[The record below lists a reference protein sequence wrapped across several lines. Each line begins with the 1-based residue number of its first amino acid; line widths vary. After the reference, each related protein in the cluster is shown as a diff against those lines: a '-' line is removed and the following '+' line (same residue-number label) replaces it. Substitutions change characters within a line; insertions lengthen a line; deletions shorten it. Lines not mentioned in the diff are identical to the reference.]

1 MAAYRVRG
9 DLYPLHP
16 PGVAD
21 GGVKLPVTTLRTD
34 SFTVGDV
41 TEAMLEVLLGDD
53 ARSSGAY
60 LAEFVYGANDGIVT
74 TFAVVAGVA
83 GASLSPSIVLVLG
96 AANLFADG
104 FSMGMSNYL
113 SRQSELAYRES
124 QGDDADPDGKSP
136 ASTALATFVAFVL
149 AGVMPLVPYAFGI
162 RPLFP
167 AAVAVTGVTFF
178 AVGASRSLVTARGWV
193 RSGAEMFAIGML
205 AAVVAFVVGDLLA
218 GAA

>member
-1 MAAYRVRG
+1 
-9 DLYPLHP
+9 
-16 PGVAD
+16 
-21 GGVKLPVTTLRTD
+21 
-34 SFTVGDV
+34 
-41 TEAMLEVLLGDD
+41 MLEVLLGDD
-53 ARSSGAY
+53 AERSGAY
-60 LAEFVYGANDGIVT
+60 IAEFVYGANDGIVT

-124 QGDDADPDGKSP
+124 RGDSSAAEADGKSP

-149 AGVMPLVPYAFGI
+149 AGVMPLIPYALAV

-167 AAVAVTGVTFF
+167 SAVAVTGVTFF
-178 AVGASRSLVTARGWV
+178 VVGASRSLVTDRGWL